1 MVKSISVKGFS
12 ILLALALLCS
22 MGLMASVLSSP
33 STVGAQPWSMY
44 FAQTYVME
52 DESGFDQVWV
62 SIMNEDQAV
71 TDVQITNED
80 GERDVEDPS
89 IAIAPDGNIIVAWQY
104 WDGSYYQIHYA
115 VLDSSGAV
123 IKGETALTSSGKTE
137 SYDPCVAVTPD
148 GKVFIVWEY
157 NPDGDDP
164 VTYAVLD
171 SSGNILTT
179 QTNISRP
186 EDVDDPTVATS
197 TKDATNNNVVIAW
210 EENDGDDQV
219 WFTILNSAG
228 GTVVAATQVTSNGE
242 YSEDINVAVLPGGN
256 FAIVW
261 EESDGS
267 DEQIWFTIRGA
278 DGGIIK
284 GNTQVTTSG
293 EDSYQ
298 PGVAATPGGN
308 IVIIWSEPVDGEDE
322 NVFYTILNGSGNVV
336 KIITEVTTSS
346 FSDDDCD
353 VAIDQNGNIV
363 ISWEDWQGEG
373 DKVDFAILASDGT
386 IVTTDQA
393 LTSGTYDVD
402 LDGGEGRR
410 QVATKPTP
418 ATTPVP
424 VGGEAYSPDKMT
436 IVAPWVALGIA
447 IVAGTGMLVRRRRTA
462 S

>member
-1 MVKSISVKGFS
+1 M
-12 ILLALALLCS
+12 
-22 MGLMASVLSSP
+22 
-33 STVGAQPWSMY
+33 
-44 FAQTYVME
+44 
-52 DESGFDQVWV
+52 
-62 SIMNEDQAV
+62 
-71 TDVQITNED
+71 
-80 GERDVEDPS
+80 
-89 IAIAPDGNIIVAWQY
+89 
-104 WDGSYYQIHYA
+104 
-115 VLDSSGAV
+115 
-123 IKGETALTSSGKTE
+123 
-137 SYDPCVAVTPD
+137 
-148 GKVFIVWEY
+148 
-157 NPDGDDP
+157 
-164 VTYAVLD
+164 
-171 SSGNILTT
+171 
-179 QTNISRP
+179 
-186 EDVDDPTVATS
+186 
-197 TKDATNNNVVIAW
+197 
-210 EENDGDDQV
+210 
-219 WFTILNSAG
+219 
-228 GTVVAATQVTSNGE
+228 
-242 YSEDINVAVLPGGN
+242 
-256 FAIVW
+256 
-261 EESDGS
+261 
-267 DEQIWFTIRGA
+267 
-278 DGGIIK
+278 
-284 GNTQVTTSG
+284 
-293 EDSYQ
+293 
-298 PGVAATPGGN
+298 AATPGGN